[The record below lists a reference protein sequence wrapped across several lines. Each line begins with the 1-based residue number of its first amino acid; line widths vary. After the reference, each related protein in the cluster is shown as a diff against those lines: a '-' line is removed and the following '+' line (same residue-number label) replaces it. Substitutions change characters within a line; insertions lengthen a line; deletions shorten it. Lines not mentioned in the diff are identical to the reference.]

1 MKLQIEI
8 RQTKPGMVTMI
19 LQGPLDGKTHDT
31 LDREIHRLLAESV
44 RVIVLDME
52 GVEYISS
59 AGVGALASAKT
70 SLTKKGGE
78 LAMTNLQPQ
87 IAKVLEI
94 MRLVPVLGV
103 FENQDE
109 LDEYLGRIQRRM
121 TGEED

>member
-1 MKLQIEI
+1 MRLEIET
-8 RQTKPGMVTMI
+8 RQTKPGMVTM
-19 LQGPLDGKTHDT
+19 LLEGSLDGETHET
-31 LDREIHRLLAESV
+31 LHREILRLMAESPS
-44 RVIVLDME
+44 VIVLDMD

-70 SLTKKGGE
+70 SVTKEGGE

-87 IAKVLEI
+87 VAKVLEI

-103 FENQDE
+103 FKNQEE

>member
-1 MKLQIEI
+1 MNLQIET
-8 RQTKPGMVTMI
+8 RQTKPEVVTLV
-19 LQGPLDGKTHDT
+19 LQGPLDGETHQT
-31 LDREIHRLLAESV
+31 LDGEIHRLLAASV
-44 RVIVLDME
+44 RVVVLDMG
-52 GVEYISS
+52 GVDFISS

-70 SLTKKGGE
+70 SLTRKGGQ

-87 IAKVLEI
+87 VAKVLEI

-103 FENQDE
+103 FQDQQE

>member
-1 MKLQIEI
+1 MRLQVET
-8 RQTKPGMVTMI
+8 RQTKPGMVT
-19 LQGPLDGKTHDT
+19 LNLKGPLDGETHDA
-31 LDREIHRLLAESV
+31 LDREVHRLLAESV
-44 RVIVLDME
+44 RVIVLDMA

-78 LAMTNLQPQ
+78 LAMTNVQPQ

-94 MRLVPVLGV
+94 MRLAPVLGV
-103 FENQDE
+103 FKDQDE

>member
-1 MKLQIEI
+1 M
-8 RQTKPGMVTMI
+8 
-19 LQGPLDGKTHDT
+19 
-31 LDREIHRLLAESV
+31 LAGSV

-70 SLTKKGGE
+70 SIARGGGGE

-87 IAKVLEI
+87 VAKVLEI

-103 FENQDE
+103 FQGREE